1 MSEQITVE
9 ELREIADIQQRAEAA
24 AEALRAAVV
33 E

>member
-1 MSEQITVE
+1 MSEQITVA
-9 ELREIADIQQRAEAA
+9 ELEALAEVVQRADAA